1 MAPWK
6 FKLQLTNADVNDA
19 FDVEHTAFT
28 PSRITDIGAVTVTG
42 VQSSDDIDIVV
53 EYVVDVVLL
62 GMVTGT

>member
-19 FDVEHTAFT
+19 FDIEHTALT
-28 PSRITDIGAVTVTG
+28 PSRIMDIGAITVTG

-53 EYVVDVVLL
+53 EYVDDTILL
-62 GMVTGT
+62 GMETGT

>member
-19 FDVEHTAFT
+19 FDVEHTALT
-28 PSRITDIGAVTVTG
+28 PSCITDIGAVTVTG

-62 GMVTGT
+62 GIVTGT